1 MKTPIISQF
10 SGEDIEIA
18 HDGHEQVVKIMRDA
32 ADKLTQRF
40 EFLSLQQRRLSSLSY
55 SDFLLELAIRLL
67 KVCRPFSHQSLQ
79 RGSGLTLAFE
89 IRACLKLA
97 SSRTLRG

>member
-1 MKTPIISQF
+1 METHIVTQF

-32 ADKLTQRF
+32 ADKLAQRF
-40 EFLSLQQRRLSSLSY
+40 EFLSLQQRLSSLAY
-55 SDFLLELAIRLL
+55 SDFLLELAICLL
-67 KVCRPFSHQSLQ
+67 KVCRPFSHQSRQ
-79 RGSGLTLAFE
+79 GGSGLTLAFE

-97 SSRTLRG
+97 SASTLRG